1 MTKEALA
8 FQMNYFVGDK
18 LVLMLVPCFHSLKQ
32 FVGD

>member
-8 FQMNYFVGDK
+8 FQMNYFVGGK